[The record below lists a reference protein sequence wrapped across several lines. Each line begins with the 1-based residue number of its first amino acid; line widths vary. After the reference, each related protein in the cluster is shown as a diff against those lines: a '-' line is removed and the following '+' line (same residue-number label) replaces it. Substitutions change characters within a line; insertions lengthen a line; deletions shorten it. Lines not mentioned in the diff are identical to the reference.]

1 MKKVA
6 VVGYGNIGRYVVEA
20 VRESNDMEMVGI
32 IRRKVVGKIP
42 EFPNIKVVENIE
54 DLQEVDVVIL
64 TVPSRHSKE
73 NAIKYLELGINTVDS
88 FDMHSQIYDNLEKID
103 RIAKKNEAVS
113 IISAG
118 WDPGTDSI
126 VRALMLACSPIG
138 ETYTNFGPGMSMGHS
153 VVVKNLKGVEDAL
166 AVTIPTGTGI
176 HRRIVYVQ
184 MDGTASFE
192 EIERNIKKDV
202 YFINDE
208 THVKKVDD
216 VSKYKD
222 LGHGVLIERKGV
234 SGKTSNQKFQFNM
247 SINNPAL
254 TAQVLCSSARATF
267 NQSPGAYTLIE
278 IPIIDLLEGSRE
290 EIIRR
295 IV

>member
-20 VRESNDMEMVGI
+20 VQESNDMEVAGI
-32 IRRKVVGKIP
+32 VRRKAAEGIS

-54 DLQEVDVVIL
+54 DLGKVDVAIL
-64 TVPSRHSKE
+64 TVPSRYAKE

-88 FDMHSQIYDNLEKID
+88 FDMHSDIYDNVEEIKK
-103 RIAKKNEAVS
+103 IAKKNECVS

-126 VRALMLACSPIG
+126 VRALMLACSPRG

-153 VVVKNLKGVEDAL
+153 TVVKNLKGLEDAL

-176 HRRIVYVQ
+176 HRRLVYIQ
-184 MDGTASFE
+184 LDGTVTFE
-192 EIERNIKKDV
+192 EIENNIKNDS

-208 THVKKVDD
+208 THVIEVDD

-222 LGHGVLIERKGV
+222 VGHGVSIERKGV
-234 SGKTSNQKFQFNM
+234 SGKTNNQKFEFKM
-247 SINNPAL
+247 SVNNPAL

-290 EIIRR
+290 EIIRA